1 MSKKRLPCSRE
12 CGVVPDSHR
21 QSGVGEKMTLA
32 ELPVGAAATIIEVV
46 PNSRG
51 GRKFADV
58 GLVAGTELLMEAHAP
73 FGGLLRVKLL
83 GTSMALHRND
93 AVNIILENK

>member
-12 CGVVPDSHR
+12 CGVVPVSHR
-21 QSGVGEKMTLA
+21 PSGVGEKLTLA
-32 ELPVGAAATIIEVV
+32 ELPVGAAATIIKVV